1 MVFKTSKGQLA
12 RRDGL
17 AGDLRKRAEELN
29 DAIADYN
36 LKLDPFVRAVVEA
49 QARYNETMEAARTL
63 AREITDPAQEQ
74 FDAKSDRWQESDAG
88 ILIRLWIEQWEVSL
102 DDVELELPEPL
113 EEIDPEEHAGQLEA
127 GVGKPAVLEHVH

>member
-29 DAIADYN
+29 GAIADYN

-49 QARYNETMEAARTL
+49 QARYNDVLESARTL
-63 AREITDPAQEQ
+63 AGEIADSAQEQ
-74 FDAKSDRWQESDAG
+74 FDAKSERWQDSDQGVWVRA
-88 ILIRLWIEQWEVSL
+88 WIEQWQMSL
-102 DDVELELPEPL
+102 DDIDLELPEPL

-127 GVGKPAVLEHVH
+127 GVGKPAELETVH